1 MNDVGSRPET
11 TSLPCKAGCRAAV
24 PRELESERVC
34 VTHFILAIE
43 SGCHEMRRETATGFA
58 TPTRRCEIESYVKNT
73 ALKLSDVATS
83 STRLSDELKKRVLTT
98 LLTLMNLQES
108 LDRSVSRSVG
118 PRPPQRVLDSARMA
132 VALRG

>member
-1 MNDVGSRPET
+1 MNDVGSRTET

-58 TPTRRCEIESYVKNT
+58 TPTRRCEIESYVKKAFRCGHQQHQAIERTQEAGPYHT
-73 ALKLSDVATS
+73 AYLDES
-83 STRLSDELKKRVLTT
+83 SGK
-98 LLTLMNLQES
+98 
-108 LDRSVSRSVG
+108 
-118 PRPPQRVLDSARMA
+118 P
-132 VALRG
+132 